1 MRQMHRRLGDEQ
13 VRFVL
18 QKYDAGALSRGSAQ
32 GVLGVGKTRF
42 FALLHAYRQDP
53 DGFSIAYQRS
63 SPDRLPSEVE
73 EAMRRELLRDRAL
86 IEDPE
91 LPITDYNY
99 SALRDR
105 LRREGITV
113 SLTTV
118 IARAKSL
125 GCYRHRPRR
134 KAHDRQVLTNSIGS
148 LVQHDASTHRWSPY
162 ADAKWT
168 LIASLDDYSRKLL
181 YAKFVPQET
190 TWAHIEAVRSLVQSY
205 GLPLAYYVD
214 SLRVFRFVQHR
225 DSVWRRQ
232 VLGNDEAD
240 PQWKQVMQLLGIN
253 VVYALSP
260 QAKGKI
266 ERPFSAG
273 FRIASCAPAPWSRSP
288 LWTPHSKCS
297 NGKSN
302 ATTATSAIPPP
313 ANSPTSA
320 SRRPS
325 PQETPCSVPSAC
337 LYPIRPPKM
346 SSVSARPASPTA
358 IDTSHWPTRI
368 SLCPGHSP
376 IRRSTS
382 TSSRMLPDKLCRSA
396 GGRTTSSSAQP
407 RFR

>member
-13 VRFVL
+13 VHFVL

-32 GVLGVGKTRF
+32 SVLGVGKTRF

-190 TWAHIEAVRSLVQSY
+190 TCTYRS
-205 GLPLAYYVD
+205 GPLP
-214 SLRVFRFVQHR
+214 
-225 DSVWRRQ
+225 
-232 VLGNDEAD
+232 GT
-240 PQWKQVMQLLGIN
+240 K
-253 VVYALSP
+253 
-260 QAKGKI
+260 
-266 ERPFSAG
+266 
-273 FRIASCAPAPWSRSP
+273 
-288 LWTPHSKCS
+288 LWTAAGLLCGFLARLPFR
-297 NGKSN
+297 
-302 ATTATSAIPPP
+302 ATSRQRLAPP
-313 ANSPTSA
+313 
-320 SRRPS
+320 
-325 PQETPCSVPSAC
+325 
-337 LYPIRPPKM
+337 
-346 SSVSARPASPTA
+346 
-358 IDTSHWPTRI
+358 
-368 SLCPGHSP
+368 G
-376 IRRSTS
+376 
-382 TSSRMLPDKLCRSA
+382 
-396 GGRTTSSSAQP
+396 P
-407 RFR
+407 RQR